1 MVGQE
6 LPQVDGQWTLGKEL
20 LIFAQ
25 CSSEYWAKNILAS
38 CAREALLVVEA
49 GLAPHHVHQEDLV
62 PAPGLPPRS
71 PLCLPSHSPQ
81 ASSLVPTAGL
91 HLGLLSKLAP
101 SPRTKV
107 ATVAGG
113 AVDLIS

>member
-1 MVGQE
+1 MDIGQRTFDICT
-6 LPQVDGQWTLGKEL
+6 LLIRILGKEL
-20 LIFAQ
+20 L
-25 CSSEYWAKNILAS
+25 LAS

-49 GLAPHHVHQEDLV
+49 GLAPHHVHQEDLG

-71 PLCLPSHSPQ
+71 PLCLPSRSPQ

-101 SPRTKV
+101 PPRTKV

-113 AVDLIS
+113 AVDLVT